1 METNLDSRILPY
13 MLTFA
18 HVVKLGSFSKAAQ
31 RLGSTPSVVSKHIA
45 KLEQEV
51 GAKLLQ
57 RSTRS
62 LSLTEAGRAYHEHC
76 ARILDEVEA
85 ARDALAELHAV
96 PRGVVRV
103 SAPPAIVLRF
113 LVPGLADFHRRYP
126 EVRLEVE
133 ASNRVAD
140 FLQEGLDIAIRAT
153 YSPPSLLVAKKLA
166 TLTTVVCASPAYL
179 AERGT
184 PHSPEELPGHDC
196 LTLAVGSRPMVWNFR
211 KGKRK
216 VAQPIEP
223 LYRSDSAEPIQLLAA
238 NGLGIALLP
247 SFMAGEDFASGKL
260 VRVMPE
266 WESQDGADLYAI
278 YAPHRHMPPKIRAFI
293 SFITAQFAAG
303 VP

>member
-1 METNLDSRILPY
+1 

-18 HVVKLGSFSKAAQ
+18 HVVKLGSFSKAAG

-103 SAPPAIVLRF
+103 TAGPAIVLRF
-113 LVPGLADFHRRYP
+113 IVPGLADFHRRYP

-140 FLQEGLDIAIRAT
+140 FLHEGLDIAIRAT
-153 YSPPSLLVAKKLA
+153 SSPPSFLVAKKLA
-166 TLTTVVCASPAYL
+166 RLTMVACASPAYL
-179 AERGT
+179 AERGA
-184 PHSPEELPGHDC
+184 PKVPEDLPSHDC
-196 LTLAVGSRPMVWNFR
+196 LTLAVGAKGMAWRFR
-211 KGKRK
+211 KGKHKRE
-216 VAQPIEP
+216 QPIEP
-223 LYRSDSAEPIQLLAA
+223 LYRSDSSEPIQLLAR

-247 SFMAGEDFASGKL
+247 RFMADEDLESGRLLRVLPGWECEDAS
-260 VRVMPE
+260 
-266 WESQDGADLYAI
+266 DLYAI
-278 YAPHRHMPPKIRAFI
+278 YAPHRHMPPKIRAFVA
-293 SFITAQFAAG
+293 FITAQFAGGIA
-303 VP
+303 

>member
-45 KLEQEV
+45 KLEREV

-57 RSTRS
+57 RSTRR

-103 SAPPAIVLRF
+103 TAPPAIVLRF

-140 FLQEGLDIAIRAT
+140 FLQEGLDVAIRAT
-153 YSPPSLLVAKKLA
+153 TSPPSLLVARKLA
-166 TLTTVVCASPAYL
+166 RLTMVACASPAYL
-179 AERGT
+179 GERGA
-184 PHSPEELPGHDC
+184 PASPGDLPGHDC
-196 LTLAVGSRPMVWNFR
+196 LTLAVGSKGMAWRFR
-211 KGKRK
+211 KGRRT
-216 VAQPIEP
+216 VDQAIEP
-223 LYRSDSAEPIQLLAA
+223 LYRSDSSEPIQLLAR
-238 NGLGIALLP
+238 NGLGVALLP
-247 SFMAGEDFASGKL
+247 AFMVKEDLASGRL
-260 VRVMPE
+260 VRVMPD
-266 WESQDGADLYAI
+266 WECMDASDLYAI
-278 YAPHRHMPPKIRAFI
+278 YAPHRHMPPKIRAFVG
-293 SFITAQFAAG
+293 FVTAQFAAEDS
-303 VP
+303 